1 MAGEV
6 KDLAWK
12 RKDVTGKLKDLAENG
27 KIDGKTEKFGG
38 KSEDLAGKLKIWLE
52 NWKIRRENLRFGGK
66 TERFVG
72 NTLDLAEKLKKRPIS
87 SALCTLYSANYL
99 PWLEP
104 FCDDDHCAKVTKLP
118 SADSARFRLIW
129 PTENKLQLIIQN
141 ICLKMIIKRHP

>member
-87 SALCTLYSANYL
+87 SALCTLQTICL
-99 PWLEP
+99 
-104 FCDDDHCAKVTKLP
+104 
-118 SADSARFRLIW
+118 DSNHSVMMTTAL
-129 PTENKLQLIIQN
+129 KLQSYHQPTLQGFGWFDR
-141 ICLKMIIKRHP
+141 LKTNSSWLYRIYALKWS